1 MNSIRMLPNSYK
13 NTTLFGKTSATLV
26 LISVSLYKSQNNNL
40 VSWKTA
46 IRTPRDR
53 QTASNALKRDYTT
66 TALTDAPALVK
77 QIARY

>member
-1 MNSIRMLPNSYK
+1 MNSIRMLPNSHK

-46 IRTPRDR
+46 NRTPLDR
-53 QTASNALKRDYTT
+53 QTDSNALKRDYTT
-66 TALTDAPALVK
+66 TALTDAPVLVK
-77 QIARY
+77 QIGRY

>member
-1 MNSIRMLPNSYK
+1 MLPNSYK

-53 QTASNALKRDYTT
+53 QTDSNALKRDYTSA
-66 TALTDAPALVK
+66 ALTDAPALVK